1 LLPKSSVLVVKLL
14 KQPQPRPPPKSSE
27 LLVPIP
33 SQQPEIRTF
42 TQPRPVDTQV
52 PVELV
57 VDAPWDAVRI
67 IVLDVTVVVVQVRV
81 TATALLTLP
90 TAGVMVTVVPPD
102 ALVVQPVQLALKLT
116 VAPLVLAETVTGPVL
131 SARKE
136 KV

>member
-1 LLPKSSVLVVKLL
+1 M
-14 KQPQPRPPPKSSE
+14 
-27 LLVPIP
+27 
-33 SQQPEIRTF
+33 RTF